1 MNIKRIFFVCM
12 ALLLFMEAYPAVTS
26 TLNEIDSLLKNE
38 KYSIA
43 LEKSLN
49 LLNTTEAK
57 LSPLEAGALHYFIGL
72 AYKKSGNS
80 EMAVTY
86 LKKIEQQ
93 FPASNYLKQ
102 AFLELAD
109 IYKDDYFQR
118 EAYLEKVFE
127 QFPKTPEAVQAGIE
141 LVKGSLKLQN
151 FKKTVPMVEKLVN
164 LWKVAEENPELYMLA
179 ALSYSGI
186 NDYIEAVDY
195 LRTAEKTIRETI
207 DNNPLYVFE
216 AGKIFYNNQHFRK
229 AIDYLNRLFN
239 VFPNDKNIA
248 EATILM
254 AQSYEREN
262 NLFMSAVYLI
272 KAVEKNPAIPKKKY
286 NLLLNLG
293 RVLSMLEEEE
303 LGKIKKNYPLYANPQ
318 KLLNTVKA
326 NSPVF
331 EQKRTAAILLSGEF
345 KKVKNF
351 EQVVDNYYRFLRDKR
366 DPLVEKY
373 FRENLDL
380 YLDDLQRNGGYDR
393 IFKFWVVIKDRKS
406 YLSDQN
412 LLKLGEVLLEMQL
425 YENAEEVFLH
435 MHKYTIY
442 EKMWPAVRRDLAR
455 IYFAVGR
462 FNDYLDIL
470 KKCEVA
476 TEPEKSEF
484 DYYTLRVYKELKMG
498 EEFKTYFDGSGITS
512 KTIEN
517 SFQYRT
523 LELKGEQLEGIEKST
538 LALDLYNDM
547 MLYPQITPTQRF
559 GLILK
564 IADLY
569 YKKEDWAASLD
580 YYERA
585 EKYKATINERL
596 EEDIQLAPE
605 PETTEWILFR
615 KIFIYRST
623 QREEDAQKTL
633 RQLKEVNPDS
643 FWIRQVEKNVG

>member
-1 MNIKRIFFVCM
+1 MAIKRILFVC
-12 ALLLFMEAYPAVTS
+12 LVLLFSGEIFSTITS
-26 TLNEIDSLLKNE
+26 SLNEIESLLKSE

-49 LLNTTEAK
+49 FLNTSEGN
-57 LSPLEAGALHYFIGL
+57 LSQSEAGALHYFIGL
-72 AYKKSGNS
+72 AYKKSGNP

-86 LKKIEQQ
+86 LKKIETQ
-93 FPASNYLKQ
+93 FSTSGYLKQ
-102 AFLELAD
+102 SYMELAD
-109 IYKDDYFQR
+109 IYKDDFFQW

-127 QFPKTPEAVQAGIE
+127 QFPNSKEAIQAGIE
-141 LVKGSLKLQN
+141 LVKGNLKLQN

-164 LWKVAEENPELYMLA
+164 LWKAGEDNPELYMLA

-186 NDYIEAVDY
+186 NDYIEAIDY
-195 LRTAEKTIRETI
+195 LRIAEKTIQSTI
-207 DNNPLYVFE
+207 DDNPLYIFE
-216 AGKIFYNNQHFRK
+216 AGKICYNNQNFRK
-229 AIDYLNRLFN
+229 AIEYLNRLFN
-239 VFPNDKNIA
+239 IYPNYKDIA

-254 AQSYEREN
+254 AQSYEREK

-272 KAVEKNPAIPKKKY
+272 KAVEKNPPIPKRKY
-286 NLLLNLG
+286 SLMLNLG

-303 LGKIKKNYPLYANPQ
+303 LEKIRKNYPLYADPQ
-318 KLLNTVKA
+318 KLLNFVKA

-331 EQKRTAAILLSGEF
+331 EQKREAAILLSGEF
-345 KKVKNF
+345 KKVQDF

-380 YLDDLQRNGGYDR
+380 YIDDLKRNGGYDR
-393 IFKFWVVIKDRKS
+393 IFKFWVVIKDKKS

-412 LLKLGEVLLEMQL
+412 LLKLGEVLLQMQL
-425 YENAEEVFLH
+425 YENAEEVFQH
-435 MHKYTIY
+435 MNKYSIY
-442 EKMWPAVRRDLAR
+442 EKMWPIVRRDLAR
-455 IYFAVGR
+455 IYFAVGQYK
-462 FNDYLDIL
+462 DYLDIR
-470 KKCEVA
+470 KKLEV
-476 TEPEKSEF
+476 TEEPEKSEF
-484 DYYTLRVYKELKMG
+484 AYYTLRVYKELKMD
-498 EEFKTYFDGSGITS
+498 EEFKTHFDGIGITS

-517 SFQYRT
+517 PFQYKV
-523 LELKGEQLEGIEKST
+523 LELKGEQLERIGKNT

-547 MLYPQITPTQRF
+547 MLYPQITYPQRF
-559 GLILK
+559 GLMLK

-569 YKKEDWAASLD
+569 YKNENWDASLD

-585 EKYKATINERL
+585 EKYKATIKETV

-615 KIFIYRST
+615 KIFIYKNT
-623 QREEDAQKTL
+623 QREELATETL
-633 RQLKEVNPDS
+633 KQLRDVNPDS